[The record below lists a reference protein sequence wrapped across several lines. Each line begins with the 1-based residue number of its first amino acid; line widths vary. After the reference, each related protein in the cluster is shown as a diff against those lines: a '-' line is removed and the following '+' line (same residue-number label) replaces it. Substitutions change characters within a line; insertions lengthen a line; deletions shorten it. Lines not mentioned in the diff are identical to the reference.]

1 MRISTF
7 LNSYAGMYVVQA
19 FCHSLIAA
27 VVIDR
32 ALRAWKISDPVIRQ
46 RFSLAVILFPII
58 SFPLYQALNP
68 GRSSV
73 LFRLNAL
80 FDSNRWLD
88 MELWD
93 TIPLS
98 LLFLLMLII
107 TSLIFLFQEMVPV
120 LRHTLESNHPPQE
133 HVHAEAH
140 PFLEKAS
147 HALKIVTPEVYV
159 VDDDELFIFTATGKN
174 PAVIV
179 SSKLTS
185 TLTTEQMQAALAHEL
200 AHIARSRRPV
210 LLAIFFM
217 RMLMFFNP
225 VVLLEFRRA
234 VRNEEKVCDD
244 IAVSLTNQPQALAET
259 LKMFYAIPETPE
271 SDVEKKKHMRTIHL
285 EEYSHN
291 IQIGDRIARLE
302 RNTTRNTGTW
312 LFPFIISCII
322 IAVINYFIV

>member
-19 FCHSLIAA
+19 CCHSLVAA
-27 VVIDR
+27 VIIDR
-32 ALRAWKISDPVIRQ
+32 ALRAWKISDPAIRQ

-80 FDSNRWLD
+80 FDSSRWLD
-88 MELWD
+88 MALWGM
-93 TIPLS
+93 IPLS
-98 LLFLLMLII
+98 MLFLLMLII

-133 HVHAEAH
+133 REYAKTH
-140 PFLEKAS
+140 PFIEKAS
-147 HALKIVTPEVYV
+147 HALKIGTPKVYV
-159 VDDDELFIFTATGKN
+159 VDDDELFIFSATGKN
-174 PAVIV
+174 PAIIV
-179 SSKLTS
+179 SSGLTS
-185 TLTTEQMQAALAHEL
+185 TLSTEQMEAAHAHEL

-210 LLAIFFM
+210 LPAVFFM

-234 VRNEEKVCDD
+234 VLNEEKVCDD
-244 IAVSLTNQPQALAET
+244 IAVSLTNHPQALAET
-259 LKMFYAIPETPE
+259 LKMFYAAPETPE
-271 SDVEKKKHMRTIHL
+271 SGVGRKQRMSPIRL

-302 RNTTRNTGTW
+302 QNASGETRTW
-312 LFPFIISCII
+312 LFPFIISYII